1 MFFYSPCTLREESRS
16 ACGLP
21 NKNVLYYLEK
31 FQVYIVPLRCFLVS
45 TDVISFW
52 ISVQARYNW
61 PGGVAYGCC
70 ERKLQRRLN
79 WLLAILL
86 LNTKMFIFLLLLTF
100 DLSGG
105 QKKGQRIIVPISTPV
120 TKCFG
125 FYRRPWGHGSGG
137 SSGPPS
143 VTYVGKQPLPRLQC
157 SNSLPSRSK
166 QNLLRVA
173 SVKSTFLAEKNTIGD
188 GGDGGFGQM
197 ITVLQRGGPGNYQD
211 LPWIWGA
218 KLGIS
223 SLHTNNVLLFMRVKM
238 GKHFFW
244 EVKWLQKNSAD
255 PKVWQTTRQTW
266 AGDMWLACQKFPV
279 QRYILYRNFNA
290 VRWYFLENSMGTL
303 NTSLSESF
311 LLMSA
316 LSPL

>member
-105 QKKGQRIIVPISTPV
+105 QKKGNGWSSPSQRRLRSVLGFTDDPEDMAVVAVVARPVSLMWVNNRCQDSSAPTPCPPGQNK
-120 TKCFG
+120 TC
-125 FYRRPWGHGSGG
+125 SGWRVWKVLFW
-137 SSGPPS
+137 PKKIPS
-143 VTYVGKQPLPRLQC
+143 EMEGMGD
-157 SNSLPSRSK
+157 
-166 QNLLRVA
+166 
-173 SVKSTFLAEKNTIGD
+173 LA
-188 GGDGGFGQM
+188 
-197 ITVLQRGGPGNYQD
+197 
-211 LPWIWGA
+211 
-218 KLGIS
+218 
-223 SLHTNNVLLFMRVKM
+223 
-238 GKHFFW
+238 
-244 EVKWLQKNSAD
+244 KWLQCYKGA
-255 PKVWQTTRQTW
+255 
-266 AGDMWLACQKFPV
+266 V
-279 QRYILYRNFNA
+279 QEIIKIYR
-290 VRWYFLENSMGTL
+290 ESGGL
-303 NTSLSESF
+303 N
-311 LLMSA
+311 
-316 LSPL
+316 

>member
-1 MFFYSPCTLREESRS
+1 MFFYSPLTLREESQS

-173 SVKSTFLAEKNTIGD
+173 SVKSTFLAEKIPSEMEGRGD
-188 GGDGGFGQM
+188 
-197 ITVLQRGGPGNYQD
+197 L
-211 LPWIWGA
+211 A
-218 KLGIS
+218 
-223 SLHTNNVLLFMRVKM
+223 
-238 GKHFFW
+238 
-244 EVKWLQKNSAD
+244 KWLQCYKGA
-255 PKVWQTTRQTW
+255 
-266 AGDMWLACQKFPV
+266 V
-279 QRYILYRNFNA
+279 QEIIKIYR
-290 VRWYFLENSMGTL
+290 ESGGL
-303 NTSLSESF
+303 N
-311 LLMSA
+311 
-316 LSPL
+316 

>member
-1 MFFYSPCTLREESRS
+1 MLFLFGFPCRRDIIGQAGSHMVVVKESCSVVWTDSLQSCCSIPRCLYFFYFWRLTS
-16 ACGLP
+16 AEG
-21 NKNVLYYLEK
+21 K
-31 FQVYIVPLRCFLVS
+31 
-45 TDVISFW
+45 
-52 ISVQARYNW
+52 
-61 PGGVAYGCC
+61 
-70 ERKLQRRLN
+70 
-79 WLLAILL
+79 
-86 LNTKMFIFLLLLTF
+86 
-100 DLSGG
+100 
-105 QKKGQRIIVPISTPV
+105 KKGQRIIVPISTPV

-238 GKHFFW
+238 GKHW
-244 EVKWLQKNSAD
+244 EVKWLQKDSAD

-290 VRWYFLENSMGTL
+290 VRW
-303 NTSLSESF
+303 
-311 LLMSA
+311 
-316 LSPL
+316 